1 MTAMRMSYL
10 TPLRFAVP
18 VAGAFLTIVL
28 QSSAAQSWTPLFN
41 GRNLDGWTPKITGHD
56 AGVNFADTF
65 RVEDGL
71 LKVRYDKYGGPFN
84 GRFGHLFYKDSF
96 AHYRLR
102 VEYRFVGEQAAG
114 GPDWALRN
122 SGVMLHG
129 EPPGAM
135 TRDQEFPTS
144 IELQFLGGDGKAA
157 RPTSNLCTPGTN
169 VVMDG
174 KLITRHCTN
183 SRSQTHHGDEWV
195 TAEVE
200 VCGNKTIRHFL
211 DGEVV
216 LSYAEPQFDPKDA
229 HAKTLADK
237 AGGLQIESGT
247 ISLQSESHPIDFRRV
262 EVQALNPSACGTSPP
277 LRPDTSKAR

>member
-1 MTAMRMSYL
+1 M
-10 TPLRFAVP
+10 
-18 VAGAFLTIVL
+18 AGALLTLVL
-28 QSSAAQSWTPLFN
+28 QSSAENDSGSLFQSGLAEKTPGVVFVRLFN
-41 GRNLDGWTPKITGHD
+41 GRNLDGWTPKITGYD
-56 AGVNFADTF
+56 AGVNFGDTF

-84 GRFGHLFYKDSF
+84 GRFGHLFYKDAF
-96 AHYRLR
+96 ASYRLR

-129 EPPGAM
+129 EAPADM

-144 IELQFLGGDGKAA
+144 IELQFLGGNGTAS

-169 VVMDG
+169 IVIDG
-174 KLITRHCTN
+174 KLVTRHCTN
-183 SRSQTHHGDEWV
+183 SKSKTYHGDQWV
-195 TAEVE
+195 TAVVE
-200 VCGNKTIRHFL
+200 VCGSRTVRHVL

-216 LSYAEPQFDPKDA
+216 LAYAEPQFDPRDA
-229 HAKTLADK
+229 HAKTLADR
-237 AGGLQIESGT
+237 AGAVLIGSGT

-262 EVQALNPSACGTSPP
+262 EIQVLSPSACGTSTPSH
-277 LRPDTSKAR
+277 PDIARGR

>member
-247 ISLQSESHPIDFRRV
+247 ISLQSESQPIDFRRV

>member
-10 TPLRFAVP
+10 TPLRLAVSLA
-18 VAGAFLTIVL
+18 VAFLTIVL
-28 QSSAAQSWTPLFN
+28 QSSVSAQSWTPLFN
-41 GRNLDGWTPKITGHD
+41 GRTLDGWTPKITGHD

-65 RVEDGL
+65 RVEDGVI
-71 LKVRYDKYGGPFN
+71 KVRYDKYDGPFN
-84 GRFGHLFYKDSF
+84 GRFGHLFYKDTF
-96 AHYRLR
+96 DHYRLR
-102 VEYRFVGEQAAG
+102 VEYRFVGEQARG

-129 EPPGAM
+129 EAPTAM
-135 TRDQEFPTS
+135 TREQEFPTS
-144 IELQFLGGDGKAA
+144 IELQFLGGDGTAA

-183 SRSQTHHGDEWV
+183 SRSKTYHGDQWV

-200 VCGNKTIRHFL
+200 VCGSKSIRHFL

-216 LSYAEPQFDPKDA
+216 LSYAEPQFDPRDA

-237 AGGLQIESGT
+237 AGGLAIGSGT
-247 ISLQSESHPIDFRRV
+247 ISLQSESHPVDFRRV
-262 EVQALNPSACGTSPP
+262 EIQRLTESNCGKSH
-277 LRPDTSKAR
+277 

>member
-1 MTAMRMSYL
+1 MTVL
-10 TPLRFAVP
+10 TH
-18 VAGAFLTIVL
+18 LTA
-28 QSSAAQSWTPLFN
+28 SAQTWTPLFN

-71 LKVRYDKYGGPFN
+71 LKVRYDKYDGPFN
-84 GRFGHLFYKDSF
+84 GRFGHLFYQDAF
-96 AHYRLR
+96 DHYRLR
-102 VEYRFVGEQAAG
+102 VEYRFVGDQAAG

-129 EPPGAM
+129 ERPGEM
-135 TRDQEFPTS
+135 TRDQEFPAS
-144 IELQFLGGDGKAA
+144 IELQFLGGNGTAA

-169 VVMDG
+169 VVIDG

-183 SRSQTHHGDEWV
+183 SRSKTYHGDQWV

-200 VCGNKTIRHFL
+200 VCGNRSVRHFL
-211 DGEVV
+211 EGEVV

-229 HAKTLADK
+229 HAKALADK
-237 AGGLQIESGT
+237 AGGLAIGSGT
-247 ISLQSESHPIDFRRV
+247 ISLQSESHPVDFRRV
-262 EVQALNPSACGTSPP
+262 EIQKLTAAACGKS
-277 LRPDTSKAR
+277 

>member
-1 MTAMRMSYL
+1 MRMSHW
-10 TPLRFAVP
+10 TPLRLAIP
-18 VAGAFLTIVL
+18 AAGAFLTLTL
-28 QSSAAQSWTPLFN
+28 QLPVSAQAWTPLFN
-41 GRNLDGWTPKITGHD
+41 GRSLEGWTPKITGHD
-56 AGVNFADTF
+56 AGVNFGDTF

-71 LKVRYDKYGGPFN
+71 IKVRYDKYDGPFN
-84 GRFGHLFYKDSF
+84 GRFGHLFYKDTF

-102 VEYRFVGEQAAG
+102 VEYRFVGEQARG

-129 EPPGAM
+129 EAPAAM

-144 IELQFLGGDGKAA
+144 IELQFLGGDGSAA

-183 SRSQTHHGDEWV
+183 SRSKTYHGDQWV

-200 VCGNKTIRHFL
+200 VCGSATVRHFL

-216 LSYAEPQFDPKDA
+216 LSYNEPQFDPRDA

-237 AGGLQIESGT
+237 AGALAIGSGT

-262 EVQALNPSACGTSPP
+262 EIQKLDPEACG
-277 LRPDTSKAR
+277 R